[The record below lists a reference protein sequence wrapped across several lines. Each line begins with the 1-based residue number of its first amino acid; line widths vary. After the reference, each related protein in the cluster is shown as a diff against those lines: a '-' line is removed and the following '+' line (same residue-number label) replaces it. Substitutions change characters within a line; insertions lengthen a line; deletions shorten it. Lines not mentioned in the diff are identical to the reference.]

1 LLNTLAPFLNLKTRA
16 AFTMDTFTRIF
27 SKLLVSAL
35 LTTLFACG
43 GGPIFD
49 SGSSSSLSNTS
60 SGEVS
65 SSGANSSVIQ
75 TEITGGQLYA
85 QQCAKC
91 HGDKGQG
98 AGAGGQLKTC
108 SVCSN
113 TQLLIETIDE
123 TMPLGKPEQCDLDCS
138 TKIAAFIQ
146 NDFKDIG
153 GGVPPKSS
161 ANSTN
166 SKVSSVSVSSKPA
179 NVSSVVNNT
188 SSESNARSSVGYIGN
203 VARGESY
210 YNGLEDAETFADGT
224 RIVVRCVGC
233 HGANGTSTSLRIDPS
248 KATYAH
254 STDIN
259 NPVSLAIFIEK
270 YMPKTDRNGNK
281 ACVGQCAYDL
291 EAYIR
296 SWVPSNNSS
305 IGASS
310 KAPSSAAASSKPN
323 TVSSKPNTASSV
335 KPSSIAASSIPNVAS
350 SVMTRSSSAASVVS
364 GQALFASKC
373 SDCHTVDGLD
383 LTNPS
388 YVATNLSLDNYIDEY
403 MPIGNP
409 DDCDLNCS
417 IAIANYI
424 RSFGASSSKA
434 SSVVA
439 SSIASSVAKSSKP
452 ASSVAVVSS
461 SKANSSTAVNS
472 SSKPNSSVKASSS
485 SSVSGGVI
493 FQESFESTAV
503 GAQPAGWNNLIAYV
517 YNGSNT
523 ISGSNY
529 ALVDNSKSFN
539 GTNSIHFKGNF
550 AQIVRAL
557 PANTQRVHLRAWVNS
572 NRQIGNIPGDDST
585 SNHSHIMGIK
595 KTTDANNE
603 VRVGEIKGV
612 LGTNQVPSDDIA
624 PRADKWRKGPQISA
638 NTWECVE
645 VAMYGDTAYDELYMW
660 VNGALVHSITSSA
673 DWQNNP
679 QPADWLSDKFNYV
692 EFGFQSYTGQ
702 QTADVW
708 MDDLVVSTA
717 PIGCGAVTT
726 SSTPASSST
735 PSVSSSA
742 TSSSGTTVGNAV
754 SGKALYEAKCMNCHG
769 AKGDGRTRLD
779 PTKSVYK
786 FRTNPEQNL
795 VEYISAWM
803 PLGSQTLCNGQCG
816 QDVAA
821 YIRTWVATSSSASS
835 TGGVTTSSRSSSSAG
850 TPPSNCGVA
859 YGARSMRLLTKNEYN
874 STVRDLTGIDL
885 IKDLGQSTFDALPAD
900 SLINGFSNNV
910 LASIESGSLQSY
922 NLVATKVV
930 DLLASRS
937 FAGVIDCT
945 GLTGAECHIR
955 FVDGIGLKIFR
966 RPLTTDERAAYA
978 PLFTTEFSAGDNK
991 ESIKL
996 ALRTMFTSPQFLYR
1010 SEVGVS
1016 VADLNAGVGG
1026 GDAKY
1031 EATGTVQTLTPKTVP
1046 LYQRADGNVN
1056 FTGND
1061 LIEIIVKGA
1070 LSPLGLWSTLNIDID
1085 QTNQFSLLVNHTDE
1099 RKYQF
1104 HVTNQT
1110 GNKYMALINQQTGN
1124 DQGARDLGISSI
1136 KVSGAKLVTP
1146 AAPPVNLDADAY
1158 VLTPYELAS
1167 FLSYTFAGTTPD
1179 AALLTAAGSDQLATD
1194 AQIQAQVQRLL
1205 LTASAKQHFGNFAA
1219 QWLRTDKVLT
1229 IAKDNALYPGFTP
1242 NVRKAMAQEVRDV
1255 FNHVVLE
1262 EGEAFTKLFDGNFT
1276 FVNQDLANFY
1286 KIGGVTGSNMRKVS
1300 NVASR
1305 AGLVTSGAF
1314 LSVNAHDQETGPIL
1328 RAVYA
1333 RRGFMCHDVPPPPTG
1348 VKLDGVREEQRLAW
1362 EAYLAANGGKAA
1374 SRKKYEFLTAST
1386 DCEGC
1391 HKEMINPLG
1400 GGFEDFDAVGLPQT
1414 ADYNGL
1420 TIDASGV
1427 LHGITSPND
1436 AQSVSFNGAKDIA
1449 HHIAGFDST
1458 RQCFIDNS
1466 FRLAMGTGSDYFDH
1480 EKAGIQLSAAEKTSY
1495 SCEVKKLDNVMK
1507 TSNNSTVALLKALG
1521 SLESVRYRK
1530 NVTR

>member
-1 LLNTLAPFLNLKTRA
+1 LELINSFLNLKTRA
-16 AFTMDTFTRIF
+16 AFAMDTFIRIF
-27 SKLLVSAL
+27 SKLLLSAFL
-35 LTTLFACG
+35 VTLFACG
-43 GGPIFD
+43 GGPIFEG
-49 SGSSSSLSNTS
+49 GSSSSLSNTS
-60 SGEVS
+60 SGVVS
-65 SSGANSSVIQ
+65 SSGTNSSVIQ
-75 TEITGGQLYA
+75 GEKTGGVLYA

-91 HGDKGQG
+91 HGANGEG
-98 AGAGGQLKTC
+98 SGAGGQLKTC

-113 TQLLIETIDE
+113 TQLLIQTIDE

-138 TKIAAFIQ
+138 TKIAAFMQ
-146 NDFKDIG
+146 NNFKEVDG
-153 GGVPPKSS
+153 GQPPASS
-161 ANSTN
+161 AVAS
-166 SKVSSVSVSSKPA
+166 SKVSSKPA
-179 NVSSVVNNT
+179 SSKPNTVSSAINT
-188 SSESNARSSVGYIGN
+188 RSSESGASSSTGFVGDP
-203 VARGESY
+203 VRGESY
-210 YNGLEDAETFADGT
+210 YNGLEAAETFADGT
-224 RIVVRCVGC
+224 SITVRCVGC
-233 HGANGTSTSLRIDPS
+233 HGVKGATTSFKIDPT

-259 NPVSLAIFIEK
+259 NSLSLAMYIEK
-270 YMPKTDRNGNK
+270 YMPKADRNSNK
-281 ACVGQCAYDL
+281 ACKGQCAYDL

-296 SWVPSNNSS
+296 SWASGTNSS
-305 IGASS
+305 AIASS
-310 KAPSSAAASSKPN
+310 VTRNSTAASSKPN
-323 TVSSKPNTASSV
+323 
-335 KPSSIAASSIPNVAS
+335 AASSAKASSTANVAS
-350 SVMTRSSSAASVVS
+350 SFSPGSQAKSSMAASVKPVSSSASSALN
-364 GQALFASKC
+364 GQALFATQC
-373 SDCHTVDGLD
+373 SDCHTVAGLD
-383 LTNPS
+383 LTNPN
-388 YVATNLSLDNYIDEY
+388 YVATNLSLDNYIDQY

-417 IAIANYI
+417 VAIANYI

-434 SSVVA
+434 SSSV
-439 SSIASSVAKSSKP
+439 IASSVAPSSKP
-452 ASSVAVVSS
+452 ASSVTVVSS
-461 SKANSSTAVNS
+461 SKANSSI
-472 SSKPNSSVKASSS
+472 KASSS
-485 SSVSGGVI
+485 SSVSGAVL

-503 GAQPAGWNNLIAYV
+503 GAQPAGWNNLIRYV
-517 YNGSNT
+517 YNAGNT
-523 ISGSNY
+523 ISGTDY
-529 ALVDNSKSFN
+529 ALVDSSNSYN
-539 GTNSIHFKGNF
+539 GTKSIHFKGNF
-550 AQIVRAL
+550 AQLVRPL
-557 PANTQRVHLRAWVNS
+557 PAGTQRIHMRAWVNS
-572 NRQIGNIPGDDST
+572 SRQIGNIPGDDST

-595 KTTDANNE
+595 KTTDANDE

-660 VNGALVHSITSSA
+660 VNGALVHSITSPA

-679 QPADWLSDKFNYV
+679 QPANWLSDKFNYV

-717 PIGCGAVTT
+717 PIGCGAVNT

-742 TSSSGTTVGNAV
+742 NSSIGTTVGDAV
-754 SGKALYEAKCMNCHG
+754 SGKALYDAKCANCHG
-769 AKGDGRTRLD
+769 AKGDGLTRLD

-786 FRTNPEQNL
+786 YKTNPDQSL

-803 PLGSQTLCNGQCG
+803 PLGSRTPCNGQCG

-821 YIRTWVATSSSASS
+821 YIRTWVVSGGSSS
-835 TGGVTTSSRSSSSAG
+835 TGTTTSSRASSSVG
-850 TPPSNCGVA
+850 VPPSNCGVA
-859 YGARSMRLLTKNEYN
+859 YGARSMRLLTKNEYT

-885 IKDLGQSTFDALPAD
+885 VRDLGQSTFDALPAD

-922 NLVATKVV
+922 SQVATKVV
-930 DLLASRS
+930 DLLASKNFS
-937 FAGVIDCT
+937 GVIDCT
-945 GLTGAECHIR
+945 GATGAECHTR
-955 FVDGIGLKIFR
+955 YVDGVGLKIFR

-978 PLFTTEFSAGDNK
+978 PLFTAEFSGGDNK

-1016 VADLNAGVGG
+1016 VADLSAGVGG

-1031 EATGTVQTLTPKTVP
+1031 EATGVVQTLTPKTVK
-1046 LYQRADGNVN
+1046 LYERADGNVN

-1085 QTNQFSLLVNHTDE
+1085 QKNEFSLLVNHTDE

-1104 HVTNQT
+1104 HVTSQT
-1110 GNKYMALINQQTGN
+1110 GNKYIALINQQTGG

-1146 AAPPVNLDADAY
+1146 AKPPVNLDADAY

-1229 IAKDNALYPGFTP
+1229 IAKDTALYPGFTP

-1276 FVNQDLANFY
+1276 FVNQDLASFY
-1286 KIGGVTGSNMRKVS
+1286 NIGGVTGSNMRKVS
-1300 NVASR
+1300 NVSTR

-1328 RAVYA
+1328 RAVYS

-1362 EAYLAANGGKAA
+1362 EAYLAAHGGKAA
-1374 SRKKYEFLTAST
+1374 SRKKYEFLTASK

-1414 ADYNGL
+1414 TDYNGL
-1420 TIDASGV
+1420 SIDASGV
-1427 LHGITSPND
+1427 LYGITSPSD
-1436 AQSVSFNGAKDIA
+1436 AQSVQFSGAKDIA

-1507 TSNNSTVALLKALG
+1507 TSNNSTIALLKALG

>member
-1 LLNTLAPFLNLKTRA
+1 
-16 AFTMDTFTRIF
+16 MDKFTRIF

-35 LTTLFACG
+35 LATLFACG

-49 SGSSSSLSNTS
+49 GNGSSSSLSNAS

-65 SSGANSSVIQ
+65 SSGTNSSVTQ
-75 TEITGGQLYA
+75 GEKTGGQLYA
-85 QQCAKC
+85 QQCANC
-91 HGDKGQG
+91 HGAKGEG
-98 AGAGGQLKTC
+98 GGAGGELKTC

-113 TQLLIETIDE
+113 TQRLIETIDE

-138 TKIAAFIQ
+138 TKIAAFMQ
-146 NDFKDIG
+146 NNFKEVG
-153 GGVPPKSS
+153 GEVPPASS
-161 ANSTN
+161 KNSA
-166 SKVSSVSVSSKPA
+166 VSSKSA
-179 NVSSVVNNT
+179 SSKPTNPSSAVNETSSKT
-188 SSESNARSSVGYIGN
+188 SSESNASSSVGYVGD

-224 RIVVRCVGC
+224 KIIVRCVGC
-233 HGANGTSTSLRIDPS
+233 HGANGTSTSLKIDPS
-248 KATYAH
+248 KATFAH
-254 STDIN
+254 STDVN
-259 NPVSLAIFIEK
+259 NPLSLAMFIEK
-270 YMPKTDRNGNK
+270 YMPKTDKNGNK

-296 SWVPSNNSS
+296 SWVPSNQSS
-305 IGASS
+305 NAASS
-310 KAPSSAAASSKPN
+310 KAPSSLGASSKPN
-323 TVSSKPNTASSV
+323 TASSKPNTASSV
-335 KPSSIAASSIPNVAS
+335 KPSSIAASSKPNTAS
-350 SVMTRSSSAASVVS
+350 SVMIKSSSAASVVS

-373 SDCHTVDGLD
+373 SDCHTVGGLD

-388 YVATNLSLDNYIDEY
+388 YVATNLSLDNYIDQY
-403 MPIGNP
+403 MPINNP

-439 SSIASSVAKSSKP
+439 SSVASSVAASV
-452 ASSVAVVSS
+452 ASSVAASSKSASSVTVVSS
-461 SKANSSTAVNS
+461 SKANSSI
-472 SSKPNSSVKASSS
+472 KASSS

-503 GAQPAGWNNLIAYV
+503 GAQPAGWNNLIAYN

-529 ALVDNSKSFN
+529 ALVDGSKSYS

-557 PANTQRVHLRAWVNS
+557 PANTQRIHMRAWINS
-572 NRQIGNIPGDDST
+572 DRQIGNIPGDDST

-595 KTTDANNE
+595 KTTDANDE

-638 NTWECVE
+638 KVWECVE
-645 VAMYGDTAYDELYMW
+645 VAMYGDTAYDELYLW
-660 VNGALVHSITSSA
+660 VNGTLVHSITSAA

-679 QPADWLSDKFNYV
+679 QPANWLSDKFNYV

-726 SSTPASSST
+726 SSTPASAST
-735 PSVSSSA
+735 PAVSSSA
-742 TSSSGTTVGNAV
+742 AASSVATTVGNVA
-754 SGKALYEAKCMNCHG
+754 SGKTLYEAKCMNCHG
-769 AKGDGRTRLD
+769 AKGDGRTKLD
-779 PTKSVYK
+779 PSKSVYK
-786 FRTNPEQNL
+786 YKTNPEQNL

-803 PLGSQTLCNGQCG
+803 PLGSSTLCNGQCG

-821 YIRTWVATSSSASS
+821 YIRTWVSPASSSSIGGGNTSSK
-835 TGGVTTSSRSSSSAG
+835 SSSSAG

-859 YGARSMRLLTKNEYN
+859 YGARSMRLLTKNEYT

-885 IKDLGQSTFDALPAD
+885 VKDLGQSTFDALPAD

-930 DLLASRS
+930 DLLASKS

-945 GLTGAECHIR
+945 GRTGAECHVL

-978 PLFTTEFSAGDNK
+978 PLFTAEFSAGDNK

-996 ALRTMFTSPQFLYR
+996 ALRTMLTSPQFLYR
-1010 SEVGVS
+1010 SEVGIS

-1031 EATGTVQTLTPKTVP
+1031 EATGTVQTVAPKTVA
-1046 LYQRADGNVN
+1046 LYQRAEASNIN

-1070 LSPLGLWSTLNIDID
+1070 LSPLGLWTTLNIDIENK
-1085 QTNQFSLLVNHTDE
+1085 NQFSLLVNHTDE

-1110 GNKYMALINQQTGN
+1110 GNKYIALINQQAAD
-1124 DQGARDLGISSI
+1124 DQGARDLTISSI
-1136 KVSGAKLVTP
+1136 KVSAAKLVTP
-1146 AAPPVNLDADAY
+1146 AKPPVNLDADAY

-1194 AQIQAQVQRLL
+1194 AQIQTQVQRLL
-1205 LTASAKQHFGNFAA
+1205 LTANAKQHFGNFAA

-1229 IAKDNALYPGFTP
+1229 IAKDAALYPAFTP

-1255 FNHVVLE
+1255 FNHVVLD

-1276 FVNQDLANFY
+1276 FVNQDLASFY
-1286 KIGGVTGSNMRKVS
+1286 KIGGITGSNMRKVS
-1300 NVASR
+1300 NVTNRS
-1305 AGLVTSGAF
+1305 GLVTSGAF

-1348 VKLDGVREEQRLAW
+1348 VKLDAVREEQRLAW
-1362 EAYLAANGGKAA
+1362 EAYLTANGGKAA
-1374 SRKKYEFLTAST
+1374 SRKKYEFLTASK

-1414 ADYNGL
+1414 TDYNGL

-1427 LHGITSPND
+1427 LYGIISPND
-1436 AQSVSFNGAKDIA
+1436 AQSVAFSGAKDIA

-1480 EKAGIQLSAAEKTSY
+1480 EKAGIQLSATEKSSY

-1521 SLESVRYRK
+1521 ALESVRYRK